1 MKLLKLSSFSL
12 AFVLAATGSAS
23 IADSRNA
30 PRDRLPARIMQTVMV
45 TAKPEAH
52 PRGWSGLTRAI
63 VRTSHRQHLM
73 VQTILM
79 GQTVAHRALIRAMN
93 IKR

>member
-1 MKLLKLSSFSL
+1 MKLQKLSSFSL
-12 AFVLAATGSAS
+12 AVVLAATSSAS

-30 PRDRLPARIMQTVMV
+30 PRGHLPVTIMQTVMV

-52 PRGWSGLTRAI
+52 PRGWSGLMRAI

-73 VQTILM
+73 VRTILM
-79 GQTVAHRALIRAMN
+79 GQTVIHGTLIRAMN